1 MRRGSKPQPT
11 TLRNCWVPPVQAT
24 CALAVVALAWAIP
37 HAPALAATP
46 ACQHP
51 VYLTL
56 DTGHMGVAPLIA
68 EVLNRQNVKATFFL
82 ANEPTQ
88 TGGTSL
94 DDQWAPWWRARA
106 TEGHAFATHTF
117 DHTYWKADRAD
128 GSFTVRPSAGPR
140 NGETFR
146 MTPAEYCRE
155 LNRSADRF
163 EAMTGQ
169 RMSAAFRAPGGK
181 TSKALL
187 QAARQCGYTHV
198 GWSPAGFLG
207 DELSSE
213 QAPNAHLLKQA
224 LRNIQSGDILLAH
237 LGIWSRKDPWAPAV
251 LEPLLVGLKDRGFCF
266 ETLRNHPQLGAAF
279 ARQAPRP

>member
-1 MRRGSKPQPT
+1 MRHGNKHTR
-11 TLRNCWVPPVQAT
+11 WVTPAQAA
-24 CALAVVALAWAIP
+24 CALATAALAWAP
-37 HAPALAATP
+37 HQVSAQTATP
-46 ACQHP
+46 ACQRP
-51 VYLTL
+51 VYLTF

-88 TGGTSL
+88 TGGSSL

-106 TEGHAFATHTF
+106 SEGHAFATHTF
-117 DHTYWKADRAD
+117 DHTYWKADRSD

-140 NGETFR
+140 TGETFR
-146 MTPAEYCRE
+146 MTSTEYCRE
-155 LNRSADRF
+155 LSRSADRF

-198 GWSPAGFLG
+198 GWSAAGFLG

-224 LRNIQSGDILLAH
+224 LRNIQPGDVLMAH

-251 LEPLLVGLKDRGFCF
+251 LEPLIVGLKDRGFCF
-266 ETLRNHPQLGAAF
+266 ETLRQHPQFSVAF
-279 ARQAPRP
+279 SREAPRP